1 MSSHGKDS
9 VSSLVSFLIRTLILS
24 DQSLTLVNSFNLN
37 YLLTLNIVILRV
49 GRQNMNFWRGGGTI
63 QSITYSWLH
72 YLEKSKEE
80 LQGSQSGYQQVHQ

>member
-37 YLLTLNIVILRV
+37 YLLTLNIVILR
-49 GRQNMNFWRGGGTI
+49 GT
-63 QSITYSWLH
+63 QTATYKFVQDTIH
-72 YLEKSKEE
+72 PY
-80 LQGSQSGYQQVHQ
+80 QGEISQ